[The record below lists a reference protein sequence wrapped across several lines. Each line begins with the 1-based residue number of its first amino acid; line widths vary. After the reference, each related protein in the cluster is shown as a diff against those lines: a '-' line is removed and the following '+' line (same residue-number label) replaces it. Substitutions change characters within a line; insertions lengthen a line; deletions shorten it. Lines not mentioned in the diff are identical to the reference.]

1 MYGENVGTRKRPF
14 RLTGPVHTRENLLPR
29 LAGVKGHIA
38 HLASFINVPWG
49 PRTRDDVECAAPQML
64 RSMIDVVPS
73 AALAVDAEGSI
84 VGANARA
91 ALLFGY
97 ATAEMI
103 GVPVDVLV
111 HPSQDKEVAAPISR
125 SWVMGAAAG
134 SAKRASIV
142 RKKEGDQDDVQV
154 TRSVSFEVDN
164 ARYAVVVI
172 EPAHDDAASALEPA
186 FRSDNPAR
194 LHRERVSDVGDKA
207 AALAHEVDQPLTAI
221 LSNAQAARRFLAI
234 EPLNKSELFELLG
247 EIVADSTR
255 AHAIVRKMR
264 KFGKREQTEMGTIDM
279 NRLVCDVMQLLHRRA
294 TECDVSLNSHI
305 DKGLPLLHGDAVQ
318 LQQVLVNLI
327 INAFDAV
334 LDCGSDDRSV
344 YVHVCPMAG
353 VSGVHIAVRD
363 RGMGMSDDQLAIL
376 FKPFSTSKPD
386 GMGLGLSISR
396 IIVTVHGGRLWAE
409 RNADRGMT
417 FHIELPAEGA
427 TMNTCV
433 RERP

>member
-1 MYGENVGTRKRPF
+1 
-14 RLTGPVHTRENLLPR
+14 
-29 LAGVKGHIA
+29 
-38 HLASFINVPWG
+38 
-49 PRTRDDVECAAPQML
+49 ML

-73 AALAVDAEGSI
+73 AALAVDAKGRI
-84 VGANARA
+84 VCSNARA

-97 ATAEMI
+97 ASTDMT
-103 GVPVDVLV
+103 GMLVDVLV
-111 HPSQDKEVAAPISR
+111 HPSQDKEGVAPIGR
-125 SWVMGAAAG
+125 SWVTCAAAG
-134 SAKRASIV
+134 STKRAAIV
-142 RKKEGDQDDVQV
+142 RKKEGEQGDVQV
-154 TRSVSFEVDN
+154 TSSVSFAVDN

-172 EPAHDDAASALEPA
+172 EPAHDDAMSATEPV
-186 FRSDNPAR
+186 FRSDGPAR
-194 LHRERVSDVGDKA
+194 RHREQDCDVGDKA

-247 EIVADSTR
+247 EIVSDSAR

-279 NRLVCDVMQLLHRRA
+279 SRLVRDVMQLLHRRA
-294 TECDVSLNSHI
+294 TECDVSLSSHI
-305 DKGLPLLHGDAVQ
+305 ENGLPLLHGDAVQ

-334 LDCGSDDRSV
+334 LDSVSDDREV
-344 YVHVCPMAG
+344 FVHVCPMAG

-363 RGMGMSDDQLAIL
+363 RGMGVSDEQLAIL

-427 TMNTCV
+427 TMNTAV